1 MYLNVNSA
9 YGSFD
14 SKLARE
20 EKNDCVVRSLA
31 VASGSAYETA
41 HTFCNENFGRVDKK
55 GTDNLAIVASML
67 KFEENGL
74 QIGNKNLKVKKLGKV
89 RTKNRYKLYGEVI
102 WRNKTIKSFI
112 ESNPKGTYIVMVA
125 KHALVV
131 KDGEV
136 FDWNTN
142 KFLPTRKV
150 QDVYEIKEEKSASQ
164 LSLF

>member
-55 GTDNLAIVASML
+55 GTDNLAIVARML

-74 QIGNKNLKVKKLGKV
+74 QIGNKNFKVKKLGKV

-112 ESNPKGTYIVMVA
+112 ESNPKGTYMIMVA

-150 QDVYEIKEEKSASQ
+150 QDVYEIIEEKNETQ

>member
-41 HTFCNENFGRVDKK
+41 HTFCNENFGRVNKK
-55 GTDNLAIVASML
+55 GTDNLAIVARML

-74 QIGNKNLKVKKLGKV
+74 QIGNKNFKVKKLGKV

-112 ESNPKGTYIVMVA
+112 ESNPKGTYMIMVA

-150 QDVYEIKEEKSASQ
+150 QDVYEIIEEKNETQ

>member
-1 MYLNVNSA
+1 MYLNVNKA

-41 HTFCNENFGRVDKK
+41 HTFCNENFGRVNKK

-74 QIGNKNLKVKKLGKV
+74 QIGNKNFKVKKLGKV

-102 WRNKTIKSFI
+102 WRVKTIKSFI
-112 ESNPKGTYIVMVA
+112 ESHPKGTYMIMVA

-150 QDVYEIKEEKSASQ
+150 QDVYEIIEEKNETQ

>member
-55 GTDNLAIVASML
+55 GTDNLAIVARML

-74 QIGNKNLKVKKLGKV
+74 QIGNKNFKVKKLGRV

-112 ESNPKGTYIVMVA
+112 ESNPKGTYMIMVA

-150 QDVYEIKEEKSASQ
+150 QDVYEIIEEKNETQ

>member
-1 MYLNVNSA
+1 MYLNVNKA
-9 YGSFD
+9 YSNFD
-14 SKLARE
+14 SQLAKE

-41 HTFCNENFGRVDKK
+41 HTFCNENFGRVNKK

-74 QIGNKNLKVKKLGKV
+74 QIGNKNFKVKKLGKV
-89 RTKNRYKLYGEVI
+89 KTKNRYKLYGEII
-102 WRNKTIKSFI
+102 WRKKKKKSFI

-150 QDVYEIKEEKSASQ
+150 QAVYEIIEEKNETQ

>member
-1 MYLNVNSA
+1 MYLNVNKA

-41 HTFCNENFGRVDKK
+41 HTFCNEKFGRVDKK
-55 GTDNLAIVASML
+55 GTDNLAIVTQML

-89 RTKNRYKLYGEVI
+89 RTKNRYKLYGEII